1 MLPALVLQGVSV
13 RGHCS
18 LANAGEYKMTRLIGI
33 ILALG
38 LLALSHRATA
48 GPGQG
53 KSGEFTMRVEAG
65 MLTLKA
71 IDIPHRQILEGLAK
85 QLDFDLIVAGRLEDH
100 RSLEI
105 DGKPWEE
112 ALKKALAPVSWAFV
126 YDSSGEEPRLTK
138 VFVFPSKDDGS
149 NSARPSSSLSR
160 VAAPTPN
167 PLPAPPPQGLQAPGL
182 PQQDG
187 EASLPEL
194 LEADDEETRALA
206 VVGLAAM
213 GGEQAIAPLRKALQD
228 REAWIRETAVEA
240 LADIGGEQA
249 VQGLQQALRDEN
261 EDVRRAA
268 QEALIRLQPGPQ

>member
-1 MLPALVLQGVSV
+1 
-13 RGHCS
+13 
-18 LANAGEYKMTRLIGI
+18 MTRLLGY
-33 ILALG
+33 ILVLG
-38 LLALSHRATA
+38 LLVPSHRSTA

-53 KSGEFTMRVEAG
+53 RSGEFIIRVDAG
-65 MLTLKA
+65 RLTLKA
-71 IDIPHRQILEGLAK
+71 INIPHRQILEGLAK
-85 QLDFDLIVAGRLEDH
+85 RLDFELVVAGRLEDQ

-105 DGKPWEE
+105 DGQPWEE

-126 YDSSGEEPRLTK
+126 YDSSGGEPRLAK
-138 VFVFPSKDDGS
+138 VFVFPSKGDGS
-149 NSARPSSSLSR
+149 DSARPSSNLSP
-160 VAAPTPN
+160 VAAPAPTPM
-167 PLPAPPPQGLQAPGL
+167 PAPTPQGLQTPGL

-187 EASLPEL
+187 DTSLPEM
-194 LEADDEETRALA
+194 LEADDEETRAQA

-213 GGEQAIAPLRKALQD
+213 GGEQALAALRKALQD

-240 LADIGGEQA
+240 LAEIGGEQA

>member
-1 MLPALVLQGVSV
+1 
-13 RGHCS
+13 
-18 LANAGEYKMTRLIGI
+18 MTRFMRC
-33 ILALG
+33 ILVLG

-53 KSGEFTMRVEAG
+53 KSGEFTIRVDAG

-71 IDIPHRQILEGLAK
+71 INIPHRQILEGLANR
-85 QLDFDLIVAGRLEDH
+85 LDFELIIAGKLEDQW
-100 RSLEI
+100 SLEI

-112 ALKKALAPVSWAFV
+112 ALKKALAPVSWAFI
-126 YDSSGEEPRLTK
+126 YDSSGGEPRLAK
-138 VFVFPSKDDGS
+138 VFVFPSKNEAP
-149 NSARPSSSLSR
+149 NSARSSSNLSR
-160 VAAPTPN
+160 VAAPSSTPR
-167 PLPAPPPQGLQAPGL
+167 PAPMSPTPQAAEL

-187 EASLPEL
+187 DASLPEM
-194 LEADDEETRALA
+194 LEADDDETRALA

-213 GGEQAIAPLRKALQD
+213 GGEQAIAALSKALQD
-228 REAWIRETAVEA
+228 KEAWIRETAVEA

-268 QEALIRLQPGPQ
+268 QEALIRLQSDPR

>member
-1 MLPALVLQGVSV
+1 
-13 RGHCS
+13 
-18 LANAGEYKMTRLIGI
+18 MTRLMGY
-33 ILALG
+33 ILILG
-38 LLALSHRATA
+38 LLVLAHSATA
-48 GPGQG
+48 GPGQDKAG
-53 KSGEFTMRVEAG
+53 QFTIRVDAG
-65 MLTLKA
+65 LLTLKA
-71 IDIPHRQILEGLAK
+71 INVPHRQILEGLAK
-85 QLDFDLIVAGRLEDH
+85 RLGFELILAGKLEDQ

-105 DGKPWEE
+105 DAKPWEE

-126 YDSSGEEPRLTK
+126 YDSSGGEPRLAK
-138 VFVFPSKDDGS
+138 VFVFPSKNDGTDS
-149 NSARPSSSLSR
+149 VRPSSNLSR
-160 VAAPTPN
+160 AAAPLPSPRPAPTPD
-167 PLPAPPPQGLQAPGL
+167 GLQTSEL

-187 EASLPEL
+187 DASLPEM

-261 EDVRRAA
+261 EEVRRAA
-268 QEALIRLQPGPQ
+268 QEALTRLQSSPQ